1 MYEELTPKVEK
12 KLKLVAI
19 QQACIDCTLHYIK
32 RLVVDLSTKPK
43 CDSMLALLKR
53 YDKLGCVA
61 TAGKYKWKIKDLLKE
76 LNKSKEDLIAFGDEH
91 NDTEMLSLA
100 KSGYAMKNASEV
112 LLPYADEQLDYT
124 NEDDGVARKL
134 EELLL

>member
-1 MYEELTPKVEK
+1 MNTT
-12 KLKLVAI
+12 I
-19 QQACIDCTLHYIK
+19 
-32 RLVVDLSTKPK
+32 PK
-43 CDSMLALLKR
+43 C
-53 YDKLGCVA
+53 YH
-61 TAGKYKWKIKDLLKE
+61 WQ
-76 LNKSKEDLIAFGDEH
+76 
-91 NDTEMLSLA
+91 

>member
-61 TAGKYKWKIKDLLKE
+61 TAGNYKWKIKDLLKE
-76 LNKSKEDLIAFGDEH
+76 LNISSGL
-91 NDTEMLSLA
+91 TLQTLTMLQSQAL
-100 KSGYAMKNASEV
+100 SS
-112 LLPYADEQLDYT
+112 Q
-124 NEDDGVARKL
+124 
-134 EELLL
+134 